1 MDEEETAGA
10 VAAAAVVAA
19 AATATDAADAAR
31 TDDADSAQAVSAA
44 ETRGDLETQS
54 RLWRKRLG
62 NVGEALALCHLTRSG
77 FSILRRK
84 FRVGR
89 SSEIDIVAEGPGGVI
104 VFVEVKTRAVG
115 SVRGGRSGRDA
126 CSAGSEGSGR
136 GSGGDACSAGS
147 ADTGRGG
154 ARGSLRGDW
163 HESVFQTINGQKQ
176 RKIISAAR
184 RFKIEMGCFDSDC
197 RFDLIVVGLDV
208 ELANDF
214 VRLFVADETGGGG
227 ELSSAIEVQ
236 LRERDLGIAG
246 GAFQLIHCES
256 VFVTNF

>member
-1 MDEEETAGA
+1 MVIRVELDEEEN
-10 VAAAAVVAA
+10 AA
-19 AATATDAADAAR
+19 AATEAA
-31 TDDADSAQAVSAA
+31 V
-44 ETRGDLETQS
+44 GYDLETQS

-62 NVGEALALCHLTRSG
+62 NVGEALALRHLTRSG
-77 FSILRRK
+77 FQILRRK
-84 FRVGR
+84 YRVGR
-89 SSEIDIVAEGPGGVI
+89 SSEIDLVAEDPGGVI

-115 SVRGGRSGRDA
+115 SVRGGG
-126 CSAGSEGSGR
+126 
-136 GSGGDACSAGS
+136 SAGS
-147 ADTGRGG
+147 AGSGRGG

-184 RFKIEMGCFDSDC
+184 RFKIETGCLDSDC

-214 VRLFVADETGGGG
+214 VRLFVADGTDGGG
-227 ELSSAIEVQ
+227 ELASAIELQ
-236 LRERDLGIAG
+236 LSKRDQGISG